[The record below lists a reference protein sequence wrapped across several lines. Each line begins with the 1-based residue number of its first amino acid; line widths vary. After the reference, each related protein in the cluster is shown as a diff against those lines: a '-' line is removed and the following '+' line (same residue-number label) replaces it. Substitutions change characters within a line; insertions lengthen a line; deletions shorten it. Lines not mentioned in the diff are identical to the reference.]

1 MKTKESHY
9 WATQEQRWYDQWVE
23 SQKMVDELESAIRK
37 VEDIALQHITDKTA
51 RDRIVETVNHVWR
64 GARS

>member
-23 SQKMVDELESAIRK
+23 SQKMIDELESAIRK

-51 RDRIVETVNHVWR
+51 RDQIVEVVNHVWR
-64 GARS
+64 GAR

>member
-1 MKTKESHY
+1 MKTKENHY

-23 SQKMVDELESAIRK
+23 SQKMVDELETAIRK

-51 RDRIVETVNHVWR
+51 RDRIVEIVNHVWR